1 MDRRSQGSGRKAQ
14 SLTDRLEKV
23 LQGAARDGQPMPGE
37 PTLVSALSASRPA
50 VREALIRLEERG
62 YLRRRQ
68 GASTVVNRSAL
79 DIPARFD
86 EQMEQSELIAAMGR
100 TPRVEVVSHA
110 VRTVTPAEA
119 EAYDV
124 PAGATALTTTKIW
137 YADEVPVMLATD
149 TVPVPDRTAPPKDV
163 DPAMSLFDLA
173 ELVRGERVEW
183 EIAWPGA
190 DALDEERARLLR
202 RPLGEPALTLRLT
215 GVGHSGATA
224 YWAAESH
231 VRDAFRYALVRSVRR
246 V

>member
-1 MDRRSQGSGRKAQ
+1 MDRRSQGAGRKAQ

-23 LQGAARDGQPMPGE
+23 LEGAARDGRPMPGE
-37 PTLVSALSASRPA
+37 PTLVSSLSASRPA

-86 EQMEQSELIAAMGR
+86 EQLEQSELIASMGR

-110 VRTVTPAEA
+110 ARAITPE
-119 EAYDV
+119 ESDAYGV
-124 PAGATALTTTKIW
+124 PRGTTALTTTKIW

-149 TVPVPDRTAPPKDV
+149 TVPIPDGSAPPDGV

-173 ELVRGERVEW
+173 ELVGGERIEW

-190 DALDEERARLLR
+190 DALDEEGSRLLR

-215 GVGHSGATA
+215 GVRHSGATA
-224 YWAAESH
+224 YGASEAH

-246 V
+246 L